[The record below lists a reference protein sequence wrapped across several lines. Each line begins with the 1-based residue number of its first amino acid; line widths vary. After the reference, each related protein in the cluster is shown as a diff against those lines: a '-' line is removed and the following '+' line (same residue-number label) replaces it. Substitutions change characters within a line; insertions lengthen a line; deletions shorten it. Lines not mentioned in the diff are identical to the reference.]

1 MFFHTLLLYDIQL
14 KRRFFMATAAQKEK
28 QKKYEKYVKEVTPTH
43 SLPLNMAKAFFT
55 GGLICVLGQFITNF
69 AKSMGADQEM
79 AGIWCSVTLV
89 LISVILTGCNLYPK
103 IGKFGGAGSLVP
115 ITGFA
120 NSVAAPA
127 IEYKAEGQVFGIGCK
142 IFTIA
147 GPVILYGIL
156 SSWVCGIIYYLLK
169 ILEVIS

>member
-1 MFFHTLLLYDIQL
+1 MRNID
-14 KRRFFMATAAQKEK
+14 E
-28 QKKYEKYVKEVTPTH
+28 KKYEQYVKQLTPTH
-43 SLPLNMAKAFFT
+43 SLPLNMAKAFLT
-55 GGLICVLGQFITNF
+55 GGLICLLGQVIINI
-69 AKSMGADQEM
+69 SQSLGADTSD
-79 AGIWCSVTLV
+79 ARTWCSVL
-89 LISVILTGCNLYPK
+89 LILLGVILTGLGIYPK

-120 NSVAAPA
+120 NSVAASA
-127 IEYKAEGQVFGIGCK
+127 IEFRAEGQVFGIGCK

-156 SSWVCGIIYYLLK
+156 SAWALGVIYYILK

>member
-1 MFFHTLLLYDIQL
+1 MQNIN
-14 KRRFFMATAAQKEK
+14 E
-28 QKKYEKYVKEVTPTH
+28 KKYEQYVKQLTPTH
-43 SLPLNMAKAFFT
+43 RTTKVMLKTPSCISRMERT
-55 GGLICVLGQFITNF
+55 GVVSTETAQAL
-69 AKSMGADQEM
+69 GAD
-79 AGIWCSVTLV
+79 ASDSRTWCSVL
-89 LISVILTGCNLYPK
+89 LILLSVILTGFGIYPR

-120 NSVAAPA
+120 NSVAASA
-127 IEYKAEGQVFGIGCK
+127 IEFRAEGQVFGIGCK

-156 SSWVCGIIYYLLK
+156 SAWGLGVIYYILK